1 MSDARQIA
9 LTWKMHEILRS
20 EGFDIFGIA
29 PASPHHEDSQHLS
42 EWISAG
48 KNGAMKFI
56 ERNLDKRGDI
66 TSLVEGAKSVI
77 VAGLRYYSNDSSA
90 GKDNYF
96 VCRYARVRDYHQ
108 VMEEK
113 LDRVQK
119 IIKKEVPGA
128 ACRVFCDSG
137 PVTEKAWAVRAGL
150 GWRGRHSMIINKD
163 IGSFFFLGEI
173 VTTAEFLY
181 ENASSRDRCG
191 ECRLCIDACPTGAIC
206 DNRTIDARRC
216 ISYLTVEY
224 EGDLPEEFR
233 GKTEKIIF
241 GCDRCQEVCPF
252 NRKAVHYTDKELVP
266 EFPITSLSRK
276 DWLAMTPEDFKKM
289 FKSSAIKRTGFKIIK
304 RNIDF
309 VNFGSSEKR

>member
-1 MSDARQIA
+1 MPDARQIA
-9 LTWKMHEILRS
+9 LTWKMHEILRA

-42 EWISAG
+42 EWIAEG
-48 KNGAMKFI
+48 KNGTMKFI

-77 VAGLRYYSNDSSA
+77 VAGLRYYSNDPSA

-96 VCRYARVRDYHQ
+96 ISRYARVRDYHL

-128 ACRVFCDSG
+128 TCRAFCDSA

-224 EGDLPEEFR
+224 EGDIPEEFR

-252 NRKAVHYTDKELVP
+252 NRKAAHYTDKELVP
-266 EFPITSLSRK
+266 EFPVTSLTRK
-276 DWLAMTPEDFKKM
+276 DWLTMTPDDFKKM
-289 FKSSAIKRTGFKIIK
+289 FKSSAIRRTGFKIIK